1 MARIDDSRTVDS
13 KEYTL
18 DQRRGSSL
26 TVPVAALWSTDNVGA
41 REGEFAPD
49 LAVVVRAG
57 GGNTVTRGCPGP
69 GGAQG
74 VSHAGNLALL
84 GGRGSE
90 TLR

>member
-41 REGEFAPD
+41 RQGEFAPH
-49 LAVVVRAG
+49 LPVVVGAG
-57 GGNTVTRGCPGP
+57 GGHTVARGRPGP
-69 GGAQG
+69 GGAQR
-74 VSHAGNLALL
+74 VSHARPLALL
-84 GGRGSE
+84 GGRGPA